1 MVKLEKATNTNL
13 KKLTEMIQ
21 NRELLLPDFQRG
33 FVWGVEKQRSLIA
46 SVLAKMPIGSVLLLE
61 AKISDYGC
69 RVPGRKDEPD
79 LSDRNSDGT
88 VYALLDGQQRLTAL
102 TNVFSNLLYYDYAG
116 SGRLCCDYKK
126 LISTDLRNRFFLK
139 IPAIENLNCRNDLFH
154 LKRLSFFPGNP
165 ESDVPDFLT
174 GDIIEY
180 IEKYSF
186 DEKTEEPYAP
196 HTAKPQRITKFCMQD
211 DAYLIPLYLLIG
223 SGNDSSETRLKT
235 VLKNI
240 VEDVVHF
247 RMEQEFDVLPSPGG
261 QRAFVETHIEPDYLE
276 EIIVDGNVSRE
287 RLQEKWIEMGE
298 THWADRMRQYL
309 MSCITDM
316 DLHQIIVDDSN
327 RNRAIDIYENLNM
340 GGIALSTFELILARA
355 AKSRTAGN
363 KNLSDAIV
371 GYIQTPG
378 EYDLNL
384 LPENIDAYF
393 RAFYKANPCYSA
405 AEYLGCLDEKRNQLN
420 VKYTEAFLNI
430 LSLASHFPEYDVSR
444 NDIVCIKREKIL
456 QLDAE
461 QIWANYKGVCRG
473 IDRACFFLQ
482 TRCGVR
488 KITEVNY
495 NLMLVLLGYLFFDDA
510 FYHDKGVSQ
519 LLEAWYWIA
528 VFSGRYDKDQNE
540 NMMEDL
546 ERILKSIRTGADR
559 EWLYEMKAKVFAM
572 PGFSDE
578 KTLLLATSVIPKSV
592 MRKSICQFYL
602 AKTYRDLCTETVLH
616 TFCDQACALE
626 EHHIVPVGSLAQTY
640 KDMERAEK
648 KKERSDKSS
657 IFNSPLNFA
666 LITKQSNL
674 TISGQRLDFYIQF
687 CNQTGVYGL
696 NIETSGPALG
706 EEDIGEV
713 LRKRFLA
720 TRSAVE
726 ERIIKFL

>member
-33 FVWGVEKQRSLIA
+33 FVWGAEKQRSLVA
-46 SVLAKMPIGSVLLLE
+46 SVLARMPIGSVLLLE
-61 AKISDYGC
+61 ARISDYGC
-69 RVPGRKDEPD
+69 RILGRKDEPD
-79 LSDRNSDGT
+79 LSDRKPEET

-126 LISTDLRNRFFLK
+126 LISTDLRSRFFLK
-139 IPAIENLNCRNDLFH
+139 IPAIEHLNGRNDLFH
-154 LKRLSFFPGNP
+154 LKCLSFFPENP

-180 IEKYSF
+180 IERYSF
-186 DEKTEEPYAP
+186 DEKTQEPYAP
-196 HTAKPQRITKFCMQD
+196 HTEKPQRITRFCMQD

-240 VEDVVHF
+240 VEDVVHY
-247 RMEQEFDVLPSPGG
+247 RMEHEFDVLPSEEE
-261 QRAFVETHIEPDYLE
+261 RMRFVETHIEPDYLE
-276 EIIVDGNVSRE
+276 EIFVDGSVSRG
-287 RLQEKWIEMGE
+287 RLQEKWVEMGE

-309 MSCITDM
+309 MSCIASL

-363 KNLSDAIV
+363 KNLCDAIIDQV
-371 GYIQTPG
+371 LAPG
-378 EYDLNL
+378 RYDFNL
-384 LPENIDAYF
+384 LSENISTYF
-393 RAFYKANPCYSA
+393 KAFYRANPQYSA
-405 AEYLGCLDEKRNQLN
+405 AGYAGCLDEKHNQLN

-430 LSLASHFPEYDVSR
+430 LSLVSRFPRYDVSR
-444 NDIVCIKREKIL
+444 SDIAYIKREKIL
-456 QLDAE
+456 QLEAE
-461 QIWANYKGVCRG
+461 QIWENYERVCRG

-488 KITEVNY
+488 RVTEVNY
-495 NLMLVLLGYLFFDDA
+495 NLVLVLLGYLFCDDG
-510 FYHDKGVSQ
+510 FYRDRSVWE
-519 LLEAWYWIA
+519 LLEAWYWSA

-540 NMMEDL
+540 NLMEDL
-546 ERILKSIRTGADR
+546 ERILNSVRTGADR
-559 EWLYEMKAKVFAM
+559 EWLWEMKEKVFAM

-578 KTLLLATSVIPKSV
+578 KTLLLATSVIPKAV
-592 MRKSICQFYL
+592 IRKSICQFYL
-602 AKTYRDLCTETVLH
+602 ARTYRDLRTDAVLH

-626 EHHIVPVGSLAQTY
+626 EHHIVPVGSLSQTY

-674 TISGQRLDFYIQF
+674 AISNQRLDFYIQL
-687 CNQTGVYGL
+687 CNETGVYGL
-696 NIETSGPALG
+696 NIEVSGPAFG
-706 EEDIGEV
+706 EAEIARI
-713 LRKRFLA
+713 LQKRFLA
-720 TRSAVE
+720 TKNAVS
-726 ERIIKFL
+726 ERIEKFL